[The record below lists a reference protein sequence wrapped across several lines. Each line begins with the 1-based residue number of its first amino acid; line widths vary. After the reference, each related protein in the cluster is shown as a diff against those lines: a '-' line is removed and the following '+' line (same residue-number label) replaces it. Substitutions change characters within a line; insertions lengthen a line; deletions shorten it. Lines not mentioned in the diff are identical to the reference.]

1 MIEYVQCFIIILASE
16 IIDVFIWGE
25 KRRGRISGSE
35 GGDLQISKENI
46 MEWKKAFDRIMDQ
59 LYNHPEEMR
68 TRLLGKYNTPVSGNT
83 TEGRTAIEI
92 LQSMQRA

>member
-1 MIEYVQCFIIILASE
+1 
-16 IIDVFIWGE
+16 
-25 KRRGRISGSE
+25 
-35 GGDLQISKENI
+35 

-68 TRLLGKYNTPVSGNT
+68 TRLLGKYNTPAAGNQ
-83 TEGRTAIEI
+83 TEGRTAIEM